1 MRLDNPLLVRW
12 EYASEERVN
21 KRNAI
26 FRALVQGESPEDAAY
41 AAVEDAHGSRML
53 DAGCGPGDLTERF
66 VRDLGLEVHAIDISP
81 RMVELTR
88 NRDIDAQIADIES
101 IPFGDAEFDCVFA
114 GWVLY
119 HAPNLDRAIDE
130 CARTLR
136 PRGRLVAT
144 TIGEDNLSEVWNLFE
159 DGERRAP
166 VSFNRV
172 NGAELLRRRFV
183 RVEQRD
189 VDSTLVFPDV
199 ESIRSFIASTID
211 RAHLAPALPRVDV
224 PFHATARHTV
234 FVAEKAG

>member
-41 AAVEDAHGSRML
+41 AAVEAAHGSRML

-88 NRDIDAQIADIES
+88 NRGIDAQVADIENV
-101 IPFGDAEFDCVFA
+101 PFDDAEFDCVFA

-119 HAPNLDRAIDE
+119 HAPGLDRAIDE
-130 CARTLR
+130 CARVLR
-136 PRGRLVAT
+136 PDGRLVAT
-144 TIGEDNLSEVWNLFE
+144 TIGEDNLAEVWNLFE

-199 ESIRSFIASTID
+199 ESIRSFIAATID